1 MQIGCVIR
9 EYRKRK
15 NLTQEE
21 VANRLGVTAPA
32 VNKWE
37 NGVSY
42 PDITLLAPIARLLD
56 ITTDRL
62 LSFQKELT
70 DEEIQEFVRETDT
83 RLKEET
89 FEKVF
94 EWAKGILEKYP
105 NCEQLIW
112 QIAVI
117 LDARRMTHAVDD
129 ASKYDDDINKWYERA
144 LESEEEE
151 IRVRAADSLFGFCL
165 RKEQYEKAETYLR
178 YYSKQNPERKRKQAV
193 IYEKSGRIA
202 EAYKAYE
209 ELLFSEYQR
218 ICILFHNLY
227 MLAMQEQNLE
237 KARML
242 VDKNSE
248 LTKVFEM
255 GEYRE
260 VSGRLE
266 LAVADKDEEETLD
279 IMERMLASIDEI
291 CGFVK
296 SPLYEHMT
304 FREVN
309 AEFLENL
316 KRNLRKNFQ
325 DEEAFHFLKENQ
337 RWKKLLNDGKK
348 VSD

>member
-237 KARML
+237 RRN
-242 VDKNSE
+242 V
-248 LTKVFEM
+248 
-255 GEYRE
+255 Y
-260 VSGRLE
+260 
-266 LAVADKDEEETLD
+266 
-279 IMERMLASIDEI
+279 EI
-291 CGFVK
+291 
-296 SPLYEHMT
+296 Y
-304 FREVN
+304 
-309 AEFLENL
+309 
-316 KRNLRKNFQ
+316 
-325 DEEAFHFLKENQ
+325 D
-337 RWKKLLNDGKK
+337 
-348 VSD
+348 